1 MALATP
7 ASLSLCC
14 SRSFQSLGADGGTTA
29 AARAALRASGQSPQ
43 SGHQSAGQPL
53 AWASAQVPPSTY
65 HIISLCSRCISLPP
79 SHLCSARK
87 QQVATVQ
94 VLSMSGHTMVAAP
107 GGRSSSPSS
116 SELCPGHTMP
126 VMDRPHHQGPNLDL
140 YWNQLV
146 LARGYQDRFLGHKTA
161 TTQSAQLQARLGEQ
175 RFAIP
180 PRLLARLRAGRWHW
194 SLPNTHRCLLPHL
207 PCQHLP
213 CLCWHR
219 VPIWG
224 RAWRG
229 HSSPAKPSLLLEGCD
244 TTRPAPEQTPKGDKQ
259 RRPAGTPH

>member
-29 AARAALRASGQSPQ
+29 AARAGLRASGQSPQ

-53 AWASAQVPPSTY
+53 AWASAQVPPRTY
-65 HIISLCSRCISLPP
+65 DIISFCSRSISLPP
-79 SHLCSARK
+79 SHLFSARK
-87 QQVATVQ
+87 QQAATVQ
-94 VLSMSGHTMVAAP
+94 VLSVSGHTMVAAP

-126 VMDRPHHQGPNLDL
+126 VMDRPHHQGPNPDL
-140 YWNQLV
+140 YWKQLV

-229 HSSPAKPSLLLEGCD
+229 HSSPTKPSLLLEGCD
-244 TTRPAPEQTPKGDKQ
+244 TTQPAPEQTPKGDKQ